1 MTVSKQRQGTQNGI
15 TSTAPEARIIAMNF
29 AAENSYMEMLLR
41 LRARD
46 RKTYDTLSPAL
57 IASVNQ
63 YAANKREFEQLAVK
77 ALPTT

>member
-15 TSTAPEARIIAMNF
+15 TSTAPEARIV
-29 AAENSYMEMLLR
+29 AENSYMEMLLR

-57 IASVNQ
+57 RLSVDT
-63 YAANKREFEQLAVK
+63 YSANKREHEQLTEAR
-77 ALPTT
+77 A

>member
-1 MTVSKQRQGTQNGI
+1 MKTEP
-15 TSTAPEARIIAMNF
+15 TAAPRIIAVNF
-29 AAENSYMEMLLR
+29 GETSYMEMLLR

-63 YAANKREFEQLAVK
+63 YAVNKREFEQLAVK
-77 ALPTT
+77 DLPTT